1 MQFKVMSIFG
11 TRPEAIKMAPV
22 MKELKK
28 YPALISSEICVT
40 AQHRQILDQV
50 LDLFSLRPDFDLD
63 LMEEDQHLAE
73 ISARGL
79 DKLDRLLRERK
90 PELVL
95 IQGDTTTAF
104 ITALAA
110 FYNRVKVAHIEAG
123 LRSYDK
129 ENPFPE
135 EVNRRLISGL
145 ADLHFAPT
153 EQARKNLLQEGIADD
168 RISVTGNPVIDA
180 LLGIAKKRE
189 RFPDRFLEELKDK
202 VILLTAHR
210 RESFGRPLRNI
221 CLAAKEIAL
230 SHPEV
235 KIIYPVHLNP
245 NVQKVVFP
253 LLQGIPNL
261 HLISPLNYEAF
272 VHLMKKSY
280 LILTDSGG
288 IQEEAPSLGKP
299 VLVLR
304 EVSERPEVVE
314 VGAARLVGTG
324 KKRIVQE
331 AERLLDSREKY
342 ERMAAAVNPYGDGKA
357 AERIVGRIAEWLS
370 SSSGNS
376 KDLEFIS

>member
-11 TRPEAIKMAPV
+11 TRPEAIMMAPV
-22 MKELKK
+22 IKELKK

-50 LDLFSLRPDFDLD
+50 LTLFSLRPDFDLD

-73 ISARGL
+73 ISAKGL
-79 DKLDRLLRERK
+79 EKLDRLLRERK

-110 FYNRVKVAHIEAG
+110 FYNRIKVAHIEAG
-123 LRSYDK
+123 LRSYDN

-135 EVNRRLISGL
+135 EVNRRLITGL

-153 EQARKNLLQEGIADD
+153 EQARNNLLEEGIAED

-180 LLGIAKKRE
+180 LLGIAKRRE
-189 RFPDRFLEELKDK
+189 RFPDRFLKGLKGK

-210 RESFGRPLRNI
+210 RESFGKPLRNI

-253 LLQGIPNL
+253 LLKGIPNL
-261 HLISPLNYEAF
+261 YLISPLNYEAF

-314 VGAARLVGTG
+314 VGAAKLVGTG

-331 AERLLDSREKY
+331 TERLLDCREEY

-357 AERIVGRIAEWLS
+357 AERIVGRVTEWFFSGSGS
-370 SSSGNS
+370 SR
-376 KDLEFIS
+376 E

>member
-22 MKELKK
+22 IKELKK

-50 LDLFSLRPDFDLD
+50 LTLFSLRPDFDLD

-73 ISARGL
+73 ISAKGL
-79 DKLDRLLRERK
+79 EKLDRLLRERK

-110 FYNRVKVAHIEAG
+110 FYNRIKVAHIEAG
-123 LRSYDK
+123 LRSYDN

-135 EVNRRLISGL
+135 EVNRRLITGL

-153 EQARKNLLQEGIADD
+153 EQARNNLLEEGIAED

-180 LLGIAKKRE
+180 LLGIAKRRE
-189 RFPDRFLEELKDK
+189 RFPDRFLKGLKGK

-210 RESFGRPLRNI
+210 RESFGKPLRNI

-253 LLQGIPNL
+253 LLKGIPNL
-261 HLISPLNYEAF
+261 YLISPLNYEAF

-314 VGAARLVGTG
+314 VGAAKLVGTG

-331 AERLLDSREKY
+331 TERLLDCREEY

-357 AERIVGRIAEWLS
+357 AERIVGRVTEWFFSGSGS
-370 SSSGNS
+370 SR
-376 KDLEFIS
+376 E

>member
-1 MQFKVMSIFG
+1 MQFQVMSIFG

-22 MKELKK
+22 IKELKK

-63 LMEEDQHLAE
+63 LMEEDQRLAE
-73 ISARGL
+73 VSAKGL
-79 DKLDRLLRERK
+79 DKLDHLLRERK

-110 FYNRVKVAHIEAG
+110 FYNRIKFAHIEAG
-123 LRSYDK
+123 LRSCDK

-153 EQARKNLLQEGIADD
+153 EQARKNLLGEGIADD

-189 RFPDRFLEELKDK
+189 RFPDRFLKELKGK

-210 RESFGRPLRNI
+210 RESFGKPLRNI

-230 SHPEV
+230 THPEV

-314 VGAARLVGTG
+314 VGAAKLVGTG

-331 AERLLDSREKY
+331 TERLLDCREEY

-357 AERIVGRIAEWLS
+357 AERIVARITEWLS
-370 SSSGNS
+370 TISGNS
-376 KDLEFIS
+376 RE